1 MYINLCGINLAHDK
15 SFIINRPDGSGDNL
29 FIYTR
34 TPIILFDEDGKQ
46 HKYPS
51 NTTVFFRKNRPQ
63 RFMAAGQ
70 IYANDFI
77 HFDAT
82 EEDMKFI
89 DSLDIPSGVPFVDL
103 DTSVFMNI
111 HRYICIE
118 YRTDHKTKD
127 EAINHLLKYM
137 LIKLSVAIEEQNS
150 LLINNSVKKAMM
162 ELRAE
167 IYAHVDR
174 DYDVATLASR
184 IGFSPSYFQVQYK
197 KLFGRTCIND
207 VMFARIDR
215 AKQLLRTTD
224 CSISEISRSCGFETE
239 SHFSHMFK
247 KYAGV
252 TASEYRKQIA
262 TSMAF

>member
-1 MYINLCGINLAHDK
+1 MNINLCGINLAHDK
-15 SFIINRPDGSGDNL
+15 TFIINRPNGSGDNL

-34 TPIILFDEDGKQ
+34 TPIILFNENGE
-46 HKYPS
+46 HHRYPAD
-51 NTTVFFRKNRPQ
+51 TVVFFRKDMPQ

-70 IYANDFI
+70 IYANDYI
-77 HFDAT
+77 HFDAN

-89 DSLDIPSGVPFVDL
+89 DSLEIPSGVPFVDL
-103 DTSVFMNI
+103 DSSVFMNI

-118 YRTDHKTKD
+118 YRTNHRTK
-127 EAINHLLKYM
+127 EAAINHLLKYM
-137 LIKLSVAIEEQNS
+137 LIKLSVAIEEQRS
-150 LLINNSVKKAMM
+150 ILINNSTKKAML

-167 IYAHVDR
+167 IYAHVER
-174 DYDVATLASR
+174 DYDIATLAAR
-184 IGFSPSYFQVQYK
+184 VGFSPSYFQAQYK

-207 VMFARIDR
+207 VMFARVDR

-224 CSISEISRSCGFETE
+224 SSISEISRACGFETE

-247 KYAGV
+247 KYAGI

-262 TSMAF
+262 SSMAL